1 MDVLTPFFRARFIS
15 NLITF
20 FIIWNYAE
28 SQLKKY
34 YAQEYQLDEKQ
45 VIDNIKNDRRF
56 DWGTGQEDNWR
67 HSWNSANPIERK
79 KITKRNIMLKCFLL
93 YFFGG
98 TILEVLTNVFLS

>member
-1 MDVLTPFFRARFIS
+1 MSVLRTRFIG

-20 FIIWNYAE
+20 FIVWNYAK

-34 YAQEYQLDEKQ
+34 YAQEHQLDEKQ

-67 HSWNSANPIERK
+67 HIWNSDNPIERK
-79 KITKRNIMLKCFLL
+79 KITMRSIMLKCFLL
-93 YFFGG
+93 YFIGG
-98 TILEVLTNVFLS
+98 TIIEVFVNILLP

>member
-34 YAQEYQLDEKQ
+34 YAQEHQLDEKQ
-45 VIDNIKNDRRF
+45 VVDNIKNNRRF

-67 HSWNSANPIERK
+67 HTWNSANPIERK
-79 KITKRNIMLKCFLL
+79 KNHKKKYHAKMLFIIFLWRD
-93 YFFGG
+93 
-98 TILEVLTNVFLS
+98 NS

>member
-34 YAQEYQLDEKQ
+34 YAQEHQLDEKQ
-45 VIDNIKNDRRF
+45 VVDNIKNNRRRRS
-56 DWGTGQEDNWR
+56 GYREED
-67 HSWNSANPIERK
+67 K
-79 KITKRNIMLKCFLL
+79 KIIGDIL
-93 YFFGG
+93 G
-98 TILEVLTNVFLS
+98 TLQTQSSAKKSQKEISC